1 MKKNIPVEKIK
12 KAQLRYFDEEHNGV
26 EIPEIK
32 AYTIFVE
39 TDDGYVNLFTGL
51 DNYNV
56 YERLPYTNTT
66 QGGEDFGTKIRLVSG
81 KEEDGV
87 CYVLESKGMTEL
99 KGLESVTK
107 EYLYK
112 LILESEDFYFDRLD
126 LLNAYPHMLG
136 FFEKQAIKKKDKES
150 LKKLFKYLDGHE
162 KEKVY
167 KK

>member
-1 MKKNIPVEKIK
+1 MIKSLPVEKIK

-26 EIPEIK
+26 EIPEMK
-32 AYTIFVE
+32 AYTIFIE
-39 TDDGYVNLFTGL
+39 ADGSYINLFTGL

-87 CYVLESKGMTEL
+87 CYVLELKDMPEL
-99 KGLESVTK
+99 KGK
-107 EYLYK
+107 ETISDRELFDIVLK
-112 LILESEDFYFDRLD
+112 SEDFYFDRLD
-126 LLNAYPHMLG
+126 LLNAYPHLVG

-150 LKKLFKYLDGHE
+150 LKKLFKYLDDRE